1 MCDLLFSDLALE
13 LALVELVLL
22 LEPLF
27 LVAACTLELV
37 GALTSFVC
45 SFTLSSL
52 FTGLSVFTLT
62 LNPLPPPSCKSS
74 KSTKN
79 ITALPIGSTKKLDLT
94 TQSAD
99 LGYNHGLLTN
109 KDFDDSQTLV
119 GTSQKDEKT
128 PWGPF
133 TRALFTIIIV
143 MIAILLTIVMLGA
156 IGIAVLYKYKKRK
169 NMELEE
175 ILVSRNSDM
184 IGGGIDG

>member
-1 MCDLLFSDLALE
+1 MCIRDRTKS
-13 LALVELVLL
+13 
-22 LEPLF
+22 
-27 LVAACTLELV
+27 
-37 GALTSFVC
+37 
-45 SFTLSSL
+45 
-52 FTGLSVFTLT
+52 GL
-62 LNPLPPPSCKSS
+62 KSS
-74 KSTKN
+74 NKS
-79 ITALPIGSTKKLDLT
+79 IGKPVGPPGSGDKEERIN
-94 TQSAD
+94 QAD
-99 LGYNHGLLTN
+99 LGYKHGLLTN

-184 IGGGIDG
+184 IGGGIDD